1 MILTIKKQEAAAMS
15 LHMSIMRKSIRNML
29 KKRYPAHKKEWL
41 SSFDYL
47 ANSTR
52 DFLEV
57 SQEIGQLNLNIRDAE
72 MLNEFIRAYQQQIEA
87 DKQLQKQLK
96 DADKEQLEL
105 LTAVQIRCKELI
117 CSVS

>member
-1 MILTIKKQEAAAMS
+1 MILTIEKKEAAAMS

-29 KKRYPAHKKEWL
+29 KKRYPAQKKEWL

-47 ANSTR
+47 AISTR
-52 DFLEV
+52 EFLE
-57 SQEIGQLNLNIRDAE
+57 IGNESGHLDLNIRDAE
-72 MLNEFIRAYQQQIEA
+72 MLHEFIRAYQEQIEA

-96 DADKEQLEL
+96 DADKEQMEL

>member
-1 MILTIKKQEAAAMS
+1 
-15 LHMSIMRKSIRNML
+15 
-29 KKRYPAHKKEWL
+29 
-41 SSFDYL
+41 
-47 ANSTR
+47 
-52 DFLEV
+52 
-57 SQEIGQLNLNIRDAE
+57 